1 MLENVVCEYRRR
13 LLNSY
18 GMPQIAWGKAGEG
31 TWQKVGDACNVCGPD
46 GCDHTHMPTGLEQS
60 LGEMEFARSAC
71 SAAQAGDLEKLRR
84 CLERNPA
91 AVYHDGGSGRTGYTP
106 LHYAARSGSTD
117 CVSLLLRSS
126 APVVARTTGGA
137 TPLMRAATAGHA
149 AVCTLLL
156 RAGSEALV
164 FDSDGETPLHK
175 AAAAQQPEAFKVLLK
190 ACPDAAEMLN
200 RRGKRPWDLL
210 ALDVAAAAGLVA
222 PAPASATPEA
232 VVAES
237 PVSAP
242 MRPSCEETAGYIAR
256 SSKSGGRDSV

>member
-1 MLENVVCEYRRR
+1 
-13 LLNSY
+13 
-18 GMPQIAWGKAGEG
+18 
-31 TWQKVGDACNVCGPD
+31 
-46 GCDHTHMPTGLEQS
+46 
-60 LGEMEFARSAC
+60 
-71 SAAQAGDLEKLRR
+71 
-84 CLERNPA
+84 
-91 AVYHDGGSGRTGYTP
+91 
-106 LHYAARSGSTD
+106 
-117 CVSLLLRSS
+117 
-126 APVVARTTGGA
+126 
-137 TPLMRAATAGHA
+137 MRAATAGHA

-156 RAGSEALV
+156 RAGSEALA

-210 ALDVAAAAGLVA
+210 ALDVAAAAVLVA

-242 MRPSCEETAGYIAR
+242 MRPSCETAGYIAR
-256 SSKSGGRDSV
+256 RGSSKSGGRDSV

>member
-1 MLENVVCEYRRR
+1 
-13 LLNSY
+13 
-18 GMPQIAWGKAGEG
+18 
-31 TWQKVGDACNVCGPD
+31 
-46 GCDHTHMPTGLEQS
+46 
-60 LGEMEFARSAC
+60 
-71 SAAQAGDLEKLRR
+71 
-84 CLERNPA
+84 
-91 AVYHDGGSGRTGYTP
+91 
-106 LHYAARSGSTD
+106 
-117 CVSLLLRSS
+117 
-126 APVVARTTGGA
+126 
-137 TPLMRAATAGHA
+137 MRAATAGHA

-156 RAGSEALV
+156 RAGSEALA

-210 ALDVAAAAGLVA
+210 ALDVAAAAVLVA

-242 MRPSCEETAGYIAR
+242 MRPSSQDTAGYIAR
-256 SSKSGGRDSV
+256 RGSSKSGGWDSV

>member
-1 MLENVVCEYRRR
+1 MCEYWRR
-13 LLNSY
+13 LLVNSY
-18 GMPQIAWGKAGEG
+18 GMPQITWGKAGEG

-60 LGEMEFARSAC
+60 LEEMEFARSAC

-91 AVYHDGGSGRTGYTP
+91 AVYHDGGNGRTGYTP

-126 APVVARTTGGA
+126 APVLARTTGGA

-156 RAGSEALV
+156 RAGSEALA

-210 ALDVAAAAGLVA
+210 ALDVAAAAVLVA

-242 MRPSCEETAGYIAR
+242 MRPSSQDTAGYVAR
-256 SSKSGGRDSV
+256 RGSSKSGGRDSV